1 MKVTQKLLSVAV
13 VICVALFMFACGEGE
28 KVADLEKQVAQLSSE
43 KADLENKISAIEGKP
58 AAKAEEK
65 TYKIASSLAIT
76 GPTSDVGSP
85 YAKGVE
91 DYCKYVN
98 DEKLLGDDKLECF
111 IRDDGYKTEVT
122 KRNFEEF
129 LGEDIVFY
137 LNYSTGS
144 TMAMKKDFDE
154 EKIPTL
160 PASFHA
166 GNLVD
171 SKYIFLP
178 ISSYS
183 SQAVGLAE
191 YVVANHKGSGKPKV
205 AMFIHPSAFGRASRD
220 DVKKAIDAGLGIEL
234 VEIVE
239 HGKDLDNTAMLQR
252 FQSKGV
258 QYVISHTV
266 QPPVATMLK
275 GAQSLG
281 MLASSF
287 GEDGKITFLG
297 AHYAGG
303 PDLIGLAG
311 SAAENYYW
319 TTSYKLMT
327 AKGPGT
333 DAQLDLAKRY
343 GREEN
348 VAMSQN
354 YTNGIMVAQVAVE
367 AMQRAKSK
375 GKEIN
380 RANLYEELLGMNGY
394 NAYYP
399 LTTVGPVTFSETDRE
414 GVDTLQLYVA
424 KDGVFQEVGA
434 PFSPEYAM
442 KIKS

>member
-1 MKVTQKLLSVAV
+1 MKN
-13 VICVALFMFACGEGE
+13 
-28 KVADLEKQVAQLSSE
+28 KQVTFILVVLSLFLILGFSSQ
-43 KADLENKISAIEGKP
+43 ALAG
-58 AAKAEEK
+58 K
-65 TYKIASSLAIT
+65 TYNIALSLAIT

-85 YAKGVE
+85 YSKGAE
-91 DYCKYVN
+91 DYVKYVN
-98 DEKLLGDDKLECF
+98 DEKLLGDDKLVIF

-122 KRNFEEF
+122 KRNFEDF
-129 LGEDIVFY
+129 LDENIVFY

-144 TMAMKKDFDE
+144 TMAMRADFDE
-154 EKIPTL
+154 EKIPVL

-171 SKYIFLP
+171 STYIFLP

-191 YVVANHKGSGKPKV
+191 YVANNHKGKGKPKV
-205 AMFIHPSAFGRASRD
+205 ALFLHPSAFGRAPRD
-220 DVKKAIDAGLGIEL
+220 DVKKSVAAGLGIEI

-239 HGKDLDNTAMLQR
+239 HGKDLDNTAMLKR

-258 QYVISHTV
+258 QYVISQTV

-281 MLASSF
+281 MIAKTY
-287 GEDGKITFLG
+287 GEAGKITFLG
-297 AHYAGG
+297 CHYAGG

-333 DAQLDLAKRY
+333 DAQLALAKRY
-343 GREEN
+343 GRDEK
-348 VAMSQN
+348 VAQSQN
-354 YTNGIMVAQVAVE
+354 YTNGIMVVQVAVE
-367 AMQRAKSK
+367 AMRRAKTK

-380 RANLYEELLGMNGY
+380 RANLYQELLNMNGY

-399 LTTVGPVTFSETDRE
+399 LTTVGPVTFSKTDRE

-424 KDGVFQEVGA
+424 KDGVFYEMGA
-434 PFSPEYAM
+434 PFASEYVK
-442 KIKS
+442 KIK

>member
-1 MKVTQKLLSVAV
+1 MKN
-13 VICVALFMFACGEGE
+13 
-28 KVADLEKQVAQLSSE
+28 KQVTCMLVVLSFLLLMGFAAQALAGE
-43 KADLENKISAIEGKP
+43 
-58 AAKAEEK
+58 
-65 TYKIASSLAIT
+65 TYKMACSLAIT

-98 DEKLLGDDKLECF
+98 DEKLLGEDKLECF

-129 LGEDIVFY
+129 LDEGIVFY

-144 TMAMKKDFDE
+144 TMAMRRDFDE

-171 SKYIFLP
+171 STYVFLP

-191 YVVANHKGSGKPKV
+191 YVAANHKGSGKPKI
-205 AMFIHPSAFGRASRD
+205 ALFLHPSAFGRAPRD
-220 DVKKAIDAGLGIEL
+220 DVKKAIAAGLGVEL

-239 HGKDLDNTAMLQR
+239 HGKDLDNTAMLNR

-258 QYVISHTV
+258 QYVISQTV

-275 GAQSLG
+275 GAQGLG
-281 MLASSF
+281 MIAKTY
-287 GEDGKITFLG
+287 GEAGKITFLG

-327 AKGPGT
+327 APGPGT
-333 DAQLDLAKRY
+333 NAQLALAKRY
-343 GREEN
+343 GRDQGT
-348 VAMSQN
+348 AMSQN
-354 YTNGIMVAQVAVE
+354 
-367 AMQRAKSK
+367 
-375 GKEIN
+375 
-380 RANLYEELLGMNGY
+380 
-394 NAYYP
+394 
-399 LTTVGPVTFSETDRE
+399 
-414 GVDTLQLYVA
+414 
-424 KDGVFQEVGA
+424 
-434 PFSPEYAM
+434 
-442 KIKS
+442 

>member
-1 MKVTQKLLSVAV
+1 MKNKQFTLMVAV
-13 VICVALFMFACGEGE
+13 LSFLLISGFSVQDLA
-28 KVADLEKQVAQLSSE
+28 AD
-43 KADLENKISAIEGKP
+43 
-58 AAKAEEK
+58 
-65 TYKIASSLAIT
+65 TYKMACSLAIT

-91 DYCKYVN
+91 DYTRYVN
-98 DEKLLGDDKLECF
+98 DEKLLGEDKL
-111 IRDDGYKTEVT
+111 ITYVRDDGYKTEVT

-129 LGEDIVFY
+129 LDEDIVFY

-144 TMAMKKDFDE
+144 TLALRKDFDE
-154 EKIPTL
+154 EKIPVL

-171 SKYIFLP
+171 STYVFLP

-191 YVVANHKGSGKPKV
+191 YVAANHKGSGKPKV
-205 AMFIHPSAFGRASRD
+205 ALFLHPSAFGRAPRD

-258 QYVISHTV
+258 QYVISQTV

-281 MLASSF
+281 MIASTY
-287 GEDGKITFLG
+287 GEAGKITFLG
-297 AHYAGG
+297 CHYAGG

-333 DAQLDLAKRY
+333 DAQLAMAKRY
-343 GREEN
+343 GRDES

-354 YTNGIMVAQVAVE
+354 YTNGIMVVQVAVE
-367 AMQRAKSK
+367 AVRRAKAR
-375 GKEIN
+375 GKKVT
-380 RANLYEELLGMNGY
+380 RASLYEELLAMNGY

-399 LTTVGPVTFSETDRE
+399 LTTVGPVTFSKTDRE
-414 GVDTLQLYVA
+414 GVDTLQLYMA
-424 KDGVFQEVGA
+424 KDGVFHEIGL
-434 PFSPEYAM
+434 PFSSEYVK
-442 KIKS
+442 KIK

>member
-1 MKVTQKLLSVAV
+1 MAAFFQPQNQIAKEKKMNNKNTACIL
-13 VICVALFMFACGEGE
+13 VALSFLLVVGFSAQVLAGE
-28 KVADLEKQVAQLSSE
+28 
-43 KADLENKISAIEGKP
+43 
-58 AAKAEEK
+58 
-65 TYKIASSLAIT
+65 TYKMACSLAIT

-91 DYCKYVN
+91 DYTSYVN
-98 DEKLLGDDKLECF
+98 DEKLLGDDKL
-111 IRDDGYKTEVT
+111 ITYVRDDGYKTEVT

-129 LGEDIVFY
+129 LDEDIVFY

-144 TMAMKKDFDE
+144 TLALRKDFDE
-154 EKIPTL
+154 EKIPVL

-171 SKYIFLP
+171 STYVFLP

-191 YVVANHKGSGKPKV
+191 YVAANHKGSGKPKV
-205 AMFIHPSAFGRASRD
+205 ALFLHPSAFGRAPRD
-220 DVKKAIDAGLGIEL
+220 DVKKAIDAGLGIDL

-258 QYVISHTV
+258 QYVISQTV

-281 MLASSF
+281 MIASTY
-287 GEDGKITFLG
+287 GEEGKITFMG
-297 AHYAGG
+297 CHYAGG
-303 PDLIGLAG
+303 PDLIGLSG

-333 DAQLDLAKRY
+333 DAQLALAKRY
-343 GREEN
+343 GRDES
-348 VAMSQN
+348 VAYSQN
-354 YTNGIMVAQVAVE
+354 YTNGIMVVQVAVE
-367 AMQRAKSK
+367 TIRRAKSK
-375 GKEIN
+375 GKKVT
-380 RANLYEELLGMNGY
+380 RANLYEELLAMNGY

-399 LTTVGPVTFSETDRE
+399 LTTVGPVTFSKTDRE

-424 KDGVFQEVGA
+424 KEGVFQELGL
-434 PFSPEYAM
+434 PFSSEYVE
-442 KIKS
+442 KIK